1 MKSLSEPS
9 WLEDIRSPWIR
20 RPLAILSTIAAY
32 ILLAFL
38 AIGYISSSMA
48 LTFWQTCKD
57 MVEIAKELN
66 ANEVARAWNGRMKNE
81 EEEQ

>member
-1 MKSLSEPS
+1 MKSSNEPS

-20 RPLAILSTIAAY
+20 RPLTVTTTIAAY
-32 ILLAFL
+32 IFL
-38 AIGYISSSMA
+38 FCLSIGYIAVAVSIA
-48 LTFWQTCKD
+48 FWEACKD
-57 MVEIAKELN
+57 MVDIAKDLN